1 MHLRTSE
8 SFPPELAEQPFQR
21 QLFDS
26 SPLRLKSYEALGV
39 ERRLHGEVVE
49 LLWLQQLATS
59 TASRR
64 HQSGQALPISNQ
76 TQLLLTRRN
85 NEQSP
90 PHSPSISYR
99 AEEEA
104 LIFELGTRHLS
115 VGFTGESYPRC
126 KLGFGP
132 EESRRIGDYR
142 RWLPGYDEQPRRRQ
156 PVETWGNGYELWQMD
171 VRGSDLGII
180 EDKIERAVREAF
192 TKYLLLDS
200 KSRRLLVILPSIM
213 PHQLLSTVLNTL
225 FNNFQPPSITLLS
238 PPILS
243 TVAAGCRSGLVV
255 DIGWRETIITSVY
268 DYREVAQVRTTRAM
282 RMLTLE
288 MAKLL
293 ERYDKGTTNEKSIAT
308 TKSPRLVQ
316 TAEDESPVSLNVGL
330 DQAEEVTTRMAWC
343 KSRNNTS
350 GTSTPEDTSDRG
362 RLEPINEDQ
371 PNDSISATENT
382 EDPLVSLPSPSSPR
396 HSISIP
402 FSQLAQPVETALLAT
417 SKRRHDLDD
426 HEQPLHTLI
435 YKSLLSLP
443 PDVRSVCMSRIIFT
457 GGGSNIP
464 GLKSRLLSELS
475 AIVQERGWDVVE
487 GKAADE
493 RRRRL
498 KEISSNR
505 RQQATSTAGDN
516 LKEPSAAKLASIIPQ
531 DANFVDEKLHR
542 EREKESKPT
551 VLGVIRSVETLGAW
565 AGGSLLANLRIRGVV
580 EIDKDSFL
588 QHGLAGARK
597 EAETNIAQQK
607 GFGAGMARGGMA
619 DRSAW
624 TLGAWA

>member
-1 MHLRTSE
+1 MATAAGYFDRKPSSSVRPGLAHLQPDPTSPHTPQQRTV
-8 SFPPELAEQPFQR
+8 
-21 QLFDS
+21 S
-26 SPLRLKSYEALGV
+26 SAFS
-39 ERRLHGEVVE
+39 
-49 LLWLQQLATS
+49 
-59 TASRR
+59 
-64 HQSGQALPISNQ
+64 
-76 TQLLLTRRN
+76 
-85 NEQSP
+85 
-90 PHSPSISYR
+90 SPSISYR

-132 EESRRIGDYR
+132 EESRRVGDYR
-142 RWLPGYDEQPRRRQ
+142 RWLPGYDERPQRKQ
-156 PVETWGNGYELWQMD
+156 SVETWGNDYELWKMD

-293 ERYDKGTTNEKSIAT
+293 ERYDKGTRKEESMAT
-308 TKSPRLVQ
+308 MESPRVLEMTEVEHP
-316 TAEDESPVSLNVGL
+316 AYLNVGL
-330 DQAEEVTTRMAWC
+330 NQAEEVTTRMAWC
-343 KSRNNTS
+343 KSRTNAS
-350 GTSTPEDTSDRG
+350 ATSTPESTSDETG
-362 RLEPINEDQ
+362 LDPVNEEQ
-371 PNDSISATENT
+371 PNESISATEST

-396 HSISIP
+396 HCISIP

-417 SKRRHDLDD
+417 SRRRHDLDD
-426 HEQPLHTLI
+426 HEQPLHNLI
-435 YKSLLSLP
+435 YKSLLSIP
-443 PDVRSVCMSRIIFT
+443 PNVRSVCMSRIIFT

-464 GLKSRLLSELS
+464 GLKGRLLFELS
-475 AIVQERGWDVVE
+475 AMVQERGWDVVE

-493 RRRRL
+493 RRKRL
-498 KEISSNR
+498 KEISSNCP
-505 RQQATSTAGDN
+505 QATSTAGEI
-516 LKEPSAAKLASIIPQ
+516 LKKRSAEKLASAMPQ
-531 DANFVDEKLHR
+531 DANFIDEKLQR

-551 VLGVIRSVETLGAW
+551 ISGIIRSVETLGAW
-565 AGGSLLANLRIRGVV
+565 AGGSLLANLRIKGVV
-580 EIDKDSFL
+580 EIEKDSFL

-597 EAETNIAQQK
+597 EVETHIAQQK
-607 GFGAGMARGGMA
+607 GYGAGMTRGMA
-619 DRSAW
+619 DKSGW

>member
-1 MHLRTSE
+1 MATAAGYFDRKPSSSVRPGLAHLQPDPTSPHTPQQRTI
-8 SFPPELAEQPFQR
+8 
-21 QLFDS
+21 S
-26 SPLRLKSYEALGV
+26 STFS
-39 ERRLHGEVVE
+39 
-49 LLWLQQLATS
+49 
-59 TASRR
+59 
-64 HQSGQALPISNQ
+64 
-76 TQLLLTRRN
+76 
-85 NEQSP
+85 
-90 PHSPSISYR
+90 SPSISYR

-126 KLGFGP
+126 RLGFGP
-132 EESRRIGDYR
+132 EESRRVGDYR
-142 RWLPGYDEQPRRRQ
+142 RWLPGYDERPRRKH
-156 PVETWGNGYELWQMD
+156 PVETWGNDYELWQMD
-171 VRGSDLGII
+171 LRGSDLGII

-192 TKYLLLDS
+192 TKYLLLDFS
-200 KSRRLLVILPSIM
+200 KSRRLLVILPSIL

-238 PPILS
+238 PPLLS
-243 TVAAGCRSGLVV
+243 TVAAGCRSGLIV
-255 DIGWRETIITSVY
+255 DIGWRETIITSVC
-268 DYREVAQVRTTRAM
+268 DYREVHQLRTTRAM

-293 ERYDKGTTNEKSIAT
+293 QRYDQGTKKEESMATRKG
-308 TKSPRLVQ
+308 PRVVQ
-316 TAEDESPVSLNVGL
+316 IIEDESPLFLSVGV

-343 KSRNNTS
+343 KSRTNAS
-350 GTSTPEDTSDRG
+350 HTSTPENNSDKG
-362 RLEPINEDQ
+362 GLEPVNEEQ
-371 PNDSISATENT
+371 PNQSISATYST
-382 EDPLVSLPSPSSPR
+382 EDPLISLPSPFSPH

-402 FSQLAQPVETALLAT
+402 FSQLAQPAETALLAT
-417 SKRRHDLDD
+417 SQRRHDLDD

-435 YKSLLSLP
+435 YKSLLFLP

-464 GLKSRLLSELS
+464 GLKGRLLSELS
-475 AIVQERGWDVVE
+475 AIVQERAWDVVE

-498 KEISSNR
+498 KEISNNR
-505 RQQATSTAGDN
+505 RQAASTAGEM
-516 LKEPSAAKLASIIPQ
+516 LKEQSAGKLATNMPQEANSI
-531 DANFVDEKLHR
+531 DENLQR
-542 EREKESKPT
+542 EREKEAKPT
-551 VLGVIRSVETLGAW
+551 VSGVVRSVETLGAW

-580 EIDKDSFL
+580 EIDRDSFL

-597 EAETNIAQQK
+597 EVETHTAQQK

>member
-1 MHLRTSE
+1 MATAAGYFDRKPSSSVRPGLAHLQPDPTSPHTPQQRTV
-8 SFPPELAEQPFQR
+8 
-21 QLFDS
+21 S
-26 SPLRLKSYEALGV
+26 SAFS
-39 ERRLHGEVVE
+39 
-49 LLWLQQLATS
+49 
-59 TASRR
+59 
-64 HQSGQALPISNQ
+64 
-76 TQLLLTRRN
+76 
-85 NEQSP
+85 
-90 PHSPSISYR
+90 SPSISYR

-104 LIFELGTRHLS
+104 LIFEFGTRHLS
-115 VGFTGESYPRC
+115 AGFTGESYPRC

-132 EESRRIGDYR
+132 EESRRVGDYR
-142 RWLPGYDEQPRRRQ
+142 RWLPGYDERPRRKQ
-156 PVETWGNGYELWQMD
+156 PVETWGNDHELWQMD
-171 VRGSDLGII
+171 MRGSDLGII

-213 PHQLLSTVLNTL
+213 PHQLLSTVLSTL
-225 FNNFQPPSITLLS
+225 FNSFQPPSITLLS

-293 ERYDKGTTNEKSIAT
+293 ERYDKGITNEESTAT
-308 TKSPRLVQ
+308 TKSPRVVQ
-316 TAEDESPVSLNVGL
+316 TAEDESPVTLNVGL

-343 KSRNNTS
+343 KGRTNAS
-350 GTSTPEDTSDRG
+350 GTSKPETTSDKG
-362 RLEPINEDQ
+362 RLEPLDEELPNE
-371 PNDSISATENT
+371 STSATYNT

-396 HSISIP
+396 NGISIP
-402 FSQLAQPVETALLAT
+402 FSQLAQPVETTLLAT

-443 PDVRSVCMSRIIFT
+443 PDVRSICMSRIIFT

-464 GLKSRLLSELS
+464 GLKGRLLSELS
-475 AIVQERGWDVVE
+475 AMVQERGWDVVE

-505 RQQATSTAGDN
+505 RQATNSNAGN
-516 LKEPSAAKLASIIPQ
+516 EISKEPSAGKLASSMPQ
-531 DANFVDEKLHR
+531 DANFVDEKLQR
-542 EREKESKPT
+542 EREKESKPS
-551 VLGVIRSVETLGAW
+551 VSGIIRSVETLGAW

-580 EIDKDSFL
+580 DIERDSFL

-597 EAETNIAQQK
+597 EVETNIAQQK
-607 GFGAGMARGGMA
+607 GYGTGMARGGMV

>member
-1 MHLRTSE
+1 MATAAGYFDRKPSSSVRPGLAHLQPDPTSPHTPQQRTV
-8 SFPPELAEQPFQR
+8 
-21 QLFDS
+21 S
-26 SPLRLKSYEALGV
+26 SAFS
-39 ERRLHGEVVE
+39 
-49 LLWLQQLATS
+49 
-59 TASRR
+59 
-64 HQSGQALPISNQ
+64 
-76 TQLLLTRRN
+76 
-85 NEQSP
+85 
-90 PHSPSISYR
+90 SPSISYR

-115 VGFTGESYPRC
+115 IGFTGESYPRC

-132 EESRRIGDYR
+132 EESRRVGDYR
-142 RWLPGYDEQPRRRQ
+142 RWLPGYDERPQRKQ
-156 PVETWGNGYELWQMD
+156 SVETWGNDYELWKMD

-293 ERYDKGTTNEKSIAT
+293 ERYDKGTRKEESMAT
-308 TKSPRLVQ
+308 MESPRVLEMTEVEHP
-316 TAEDESPVSLNVGL
+316 AYLNVGL
-330 DQAEEVTTRMAWC
+330 NQAEEVTTRMAWC
-343 KSRNNTS
+343 KSRTNAS
-350 GTSTPEDTSDRG
+350 ATSTPESTSDETG
-362 RLEPINEDQ
+362 LDPVNEEQ
-371 PNDSISATENT
+371 PNESISATEST
-382 EDPLVSLPSPSSPR
+382 GDPLVSLPSPSSPR
-396 HSISIP
+396 HCISIP

-417 SKRRHDLDD
+417 SRRRHDLDD
-426 HEQPLHTLI
+426 HEQPLHNLI

-464 GLKSRLLSELS
+464 GLKGRLLSELS
-475 AIVQERGWDVVE
+475 AMVQERGWDVVE

-493 RRRRL
+493 RRKRL
-498 KEISSNR
+498 KEISSNCP
-505 RQQATSTAGDN
+505 QATSTAGEI
-516 LKEPSAAKLASIIPQ
+516 LKKRSAEKLASAMPQ
-531 DANFVDEKLHR
+531 DANFIDEKLQR

-551 VLGVIRSVETLGAW
+551 ISGIIRSVETLGAW
-565 AGGSLLANLRIRGVV
+565 AGGSLLANLRIKGVV
-580 EIDKDSFL
+580 EIEKDSFL

-597 EAETNIAQQK
+597 EVETHIAQQK
-607 GFGAGMARGGMA
+607 GYGAGMTRGMA
-619 DRSAW
+619 DKSGW

>member
-1 MHLRTSE
+1 MATAAGYFDRKPSSSVRPGLAHLQPDPTSPHTPQQRTI
-8 SFPPELAEQPFQR
+8 
-21 QLFDS
+21 S
-26 SPLRLKSYEALGV
+26 STFS
-39 ERRLHGEVVE
+39 
-49 LLWLQQLATS
+49 
-59 TASRR
+59 
-64 HQSGQALPISNQ
+64 
-76 TQLLLTRRN
+76 
-85 NEQSP
+85 
-90 PHSPSISYR
+90 SPSISYR

-132 EESRRIGDYR
+132 EESRRTGDYR
-142 RWLPGYDEQPRRRQ
+142 RWLPGYDERPRKKQ
-156 PVETWGNGYELWQMD
+156 PVETWGNDYELWQMD

-200 KSRRLLVILPSIM
+200 KSRRLLVVLPSIM

-225 FNNFQPPSITLLS
+225 FNKFQPPSITLLS
-238 PPILS
+238 PPMLS
-243 TVAAGCRSGLVV
+243 TVAAGCRSSLVV
-255 DIGWRETIITSVY
+255 DIGWREAIITSVY
-268 DYREVAQVRTTRAM
+268 DYREVHQVRTTRAM
-282 RMLTLE
+282 RMVTLE

-293 ERYDKGTTNEKSIAT
+293 EEYDKGTKKEESMAT
-308 TKSPRLVQ
+308 GKGPRVVQ
-316 TAEDESPVSLNVGL
+316 IMEDENPASLNVGL
-330 DQAEEVTTRMAWC
+330 DQAEDVTTRMAWC
-343 KSRNNTS
+343 KSRINAGS
-350 GTSTPEDTSDRG
+350 SSTPENISDKRA
-362 RLEPINEDQ
+362 LEPVNKEQSNQNIF
-371 PNDSISATENT
+371 ATEST

-396 HSISIP
+396 HGISIP

-464 GLKSRLLSELS
+464 GLKGRLLSELS
-475 AIVQERGWDVVE
+475 AIVKERGWDIVE

-505 RQQATSTAGDN
+505 RQATSTAGHEIQ
-516 LKEPSAAKLASIIPQ
+516 KEQSAAKLASNMPQ
-531 DANFVDEKLHR
+531 DVNFVDEKLQR
-542 EREKESKPT
+542 EREKESKPA
-551 VLGVIRSVETLGAW
+551 VSGVIRSVETLGAW

-580 EIDKDSFL
+580 EIERDSFL

-597 EAETNIAQQK
+597 EVETNITQQK
-607 GFGAGMARGGMA
+607 GFGTGIARGGMA
-619 DRSAW
+619 DRSVW

>member
-1 MHLRTSE
+1 MATAAGYFDRKPSSSVRPGLAHLQPDPTSPHTPHQRTI
-8 SFPPELAEQPFQR
+8 
-21 QLFDS
+21 S
-26 SPLRLKSYEALGV
+26 STFS
-39 ERRLHGEVVE
+39 
-49 LLWLQQLATS
+49 
-59 TASRR
+59 
-64 HQSGQALPISNQ
+64 
-76 TQLLLTRRN
+76 
-85 NEQSP
+85 
-90 PHSPSISYR
+90 SPSISYR

-115 VGFTGESYPRC
+115 VGFTGESHPRC

-132 EESRRIGDYR
+132 EESRRVGDYR
-142 RWLPGYDEQPRRRQ
+142 RWLPGYDERPRRKQ
-156 PVETWGNGYELWQMD
+156 PVESWGNDYELWQMD

-200 KSRRLLVILPSIM
+200 KSRRLRVILPSIM

-225 FNNFQPPSITLLS
+225 FNSFQPPSITLLS

-268 DYREVAQVRTTRAM
+268 DYREVHQVRTTRAM

-293 ERYDKGTTNEKSIAT
+293 ERYEKGTKKEESMAT
-308 TKSPRLVQ
+308 GKGPRVMQ
-316 TAEDESPVSLNVGL
+316 IMEDESPPFLSVGL

-343 KSRNNTS
+343 KSRTNAD
-350 GTSTPEDTSDRG
+350 GTSTPENNSDKRG
-362 RLEPINEDQ
+362 LERVNEEQ
-371 PNDSISATENT
+371 PNESTSTTVTT
-382 EDPLVSLPSPSSPR
+382 EDPLVSLPSPSSPH

-402 FSQLAQPVETALLAT
+402 FSQLAQPAETALLAT
-417 SKRRHDLDD
+417 SQRRHDLDD

-475 AIVQERGWDVVE
+475 AMVQERGWDVVE

-498 KEISSNR
+498 KEISNNR
-505 RQQATSTAGDN
+505 RQQATSTAGEGI
-516 LKEPSAAKLASIIPQ
+516 LKEEPAAKLASSMPQ
-531 DANFVDEKLHR
+531 DANFVDEKLQR

-551 VLGVIRSVETLGAW
+551 VSGVIRSVETLGAW

-580 EIDKDSFL
+580 EIERDSFL

-597 EAETNIAQQK
+597 EVETHITQQK

>member
-1 MHLRTSE
+1 MATAAGYFDRKPSSSVRPGLAHLQPDPTSPHTPQQRTV
-8 SFPPELAEQPFQR
+8 
-21 QLFDS
+21 S
-26 SPLRLKSYEALGV
+26 SAFS
-39 ERRLHGEVVE
+39 
-49 LLWLQQLATS
+49 
-59 TASRR
+59 
-64 HQSGQALPISNQ
+64 
-76 TQLLLTRRN
+76 
-85 NEQSP
+85 
-90 PHSPSISYR
+90 SPSISYR

-132 EESRRIGDYR
+132 EESRRVGDYR
-142 RWLPGYDEQPRRRQ
+142 RWLPGYDERPQRKQ
-156 PVETWGNGYELWQMD
+156 SVETWGNDYELWKMD

-293 ERYDKGTTNEKSIAT
+293 ERYDKGTRKEESMAT
-308 TKSPRLVQ
+308 MESPRVLEMTEVQ
-316 TAEDESPVSLNVGL
+316 HPAYLNVGL
-330 DQAEEVTTRMAWC
+330 NQAEEVTTRMAWC
-343 KSRNNTS
+343 KSRTNAS
-350 GTSTPEDTSDRG
+350 ATSTPESTYETGLD
-362 RLEPINEDQ
+362 PVNEEQ
-371 PNDSISATENT
+371 PNESISATEST

-396 HSISIP
+396 HCISIP

-417 SKRRHDLDD
+417 SRRRHDLDD
-426 HEQPLHTLI
+426 HEQPLHNLI

-464 GLKSRLLSELS
+464 GLKGRLLHELS
-475 AIVQERGWDVVE
+475 AMVQERGWDVVE
-487 GKAADE
+487 GNAADE
-493 RRRRL
+493 RRKRL
-498 KEISSNR
+498 KEMSSNCR
-505 RQQATSTAGDN
+505 QATSTAGEI
-516 LKEPSAAKLASIIPQ
+516 LKEPSAEKLASAMPQ
-531 DANFVDEKLHR
+531 DANFIDEKLQR

-551 VLGVIRSVETLGAW
+551 VSGIIRSVETLGAW
-565 AGGSLLANLRIRGVV
+565 AGGSLLANLRIKGVV
-580 EIDKDSFL
+580 EIEKDSFL

-597 EAETNIAQQK
+597 EVETHIAQQK
-607 GFGAGMARGGMA
+607 GYGAGMARGMA
-619 DRSAW
+619 DKSGW

>member
-1 MHLRTSE
+1 MATAAGYFDRKPSSSVRPGLAHLQPDPASPHTPQQRTI
-8 SFPPELAEQPFQR
+8 
-21 QLFDS
+21 S
-26 SPLRLKSYEALGV
+26 SAFS
-39 ERRLHGEVVE
+39 
-49 LLWLQQLATS
+49 
-59 TASRR
+59 
-64 HQSGQALPISNQ
+64 
-76 TQLLLTRRN
+76 
-85 NEQSP
+85 
-90 PHSPSISYR
+90 SPSISYR

-115 VGFTGESYPRC
+115 AGFTGESYPRC

-132 EESRRIGDYR
+132 EESRRVGDYR
-142 RWLPGYDEQPRRRQ
+142 RWLPEYNERPRKKQ
-156 PVETWGNGYELWQMD
+156 PVETWGNDYELWQTD
-171 VRGSDLGII
+171 TRGSDLGLI

-225 FNNFQPPSITLLS
+225 FNNSQPPSITLLS

-243 TVAAGCRSGLVV
+243 TVASGCRSGLVV
-255 DIGWRETIITSVY
+255 DIGWREAIITSVY
-268 DYREVAQVRTTRAM
+268 DYREVHQVRTTRAM

-293 ERYDKGTTNEKSIAT
+293 ERYDKGTKKEESMAT
-308 TKSPRLVQ
+308 LKNPRVVQ
-316 TAEDESPVSLNVGL
+316 TTEEESPTSLNVDL

-343 KSRNNTS
+343 NSRTNAG
-350 GTSTPEDTSDRG
+350 GTSTPENTADRRG
-362 RLEPINEDQ
+362 SEPFNEER
-371 PNDSISATENT
+371 PNETLSATDST

-396 HSISIP
+396 HGISIP
-402 FSQLAQPVETALLAT
+402 FSQFAQPVETALLAT
-417 SKRRHDLDD
+417 YKRRHDLDD
-426 HEQPLHTLI
+426 HEQPLHTLL

-443 PDVRSVCMSRIIFT
+443 PDVRSICMSRIIFT

-464 GLKSRLLSELS
+464 GLKGRLLHELT
-475 AIVQERGWDVVE
+475 AIVQGRGWDVVE

-505 RQQATSTAGDN
+505 RRATLTTGEN
-516 LKEPSAAKLASIIPQ
+516 LKEPAAEKFASSMPQ
-531 DANFVDEKLHR
+531 DANFIDEKLQH

-551 VLGVIRSVETLGAW
+551 ISGIIRSVETLGAW
-565 AGGSLLANLRIRGVV
+565 AGGSLLANLRIKGVV
-580 EIDKDSFL
+580 EIEKESFL

-597 EAETNIAQQK
+597 EVETNIAQQK
-607 GFGAGMARGGMA
+607 GYGAGMARGGIA
-619 DRSAW
+619 DRSGW

>member
-1 MHLRTSE
+1 MATAAGYFDRKPSSSVRPGLAHLQPDPTSPHTPQQRTI
-8 SFPPELAEQPFQR
+8 
-21 QLFDS
+21 S
-26 SPLRLKSYEALGV
+26 STFS
-39 ERRLHGEVVE
+39 
-49 LLWLQQLATS
+49 
-59 TASRR
+59 
-64 HQSGQALPISNQ
+64 
-76 TQLLLTRRN
+76 
-85 NEQSP
+85 
-90 PHSPSISYR
+90 SPSISYR

-104 LIFELGTRHLS
+104 LIIELGTRHLS
-115 VGFTGESYPRC
+115 VGFTGESHPRC

-132 EESRRIGDYR
+132 EESRRVGDYR
-142 RWLPGYDEQPRRRQ
+142 RWLPGYDERPRKKQ
-156 PVETWGNGYELWQMD
+156 PVETWGNDYELWQMD
-171 VRGSDLGII
+171 MRGSDLGII

-238 PPILS
+238 PSILS
-243 TVAAGCRSGLVV
+243 TVAAGCRSGLIV
-255 DIGWRETIITSVY
+255 DAGWRETIITSVY
-268 DYREVAQVRTTRAM
+268 DYREVYQVRTTRAM

-293 ERYDKGTTNEKSIAT
+293 ERYDKGTTNEESIAT
-308 TKSPRLVQ
+308 TKSPRAVQ
-316 TAEDESPVSLNVGL
+316 TAKDESPVFLNVGL

-343 KSRNNTS
+343 KSRTNAN
-350 GTSTPEDTSDRG
+350 GTSTPENTSNKG
-362 RLEPINEDQ
+362 VQEPLEQEQLNE
-371 PNDSISATENT
+371 SISATYNT

-417 SKRRHDLDD
+417 SKARHDLDD
-426 HEQPLHTLI
+426 NEQPLHTLI

-464 GLKSRLLSELS
+464 GLKGRLLSELS
-475 AIVQERGWDVVE
+475 AMVQERGWDVVE

-498 KEISSNR
+498 KEISNNR
-505 RQQATSTAGDN
+505 RQATSTADE
-516 LKEPSAAKLASIIPQ
+516 LDKESPTAKLASSMPQ
-531 DANFVDEKLHR
+531 DANFVDEKLQR
-542 EREKESKPT
+542 ERDKESKP
-551 VLGVIRSVETLGAW
+551 VVSGIIRSVETLGAW

-580 EIDKDSFL
+580 EIERDSFL

-597 EAETNIAQQK
+597 EVETNIAQQK
-607 GFGAGMARGGMA
+607 GYGAGIARGGMA